1 MTYFKLYRK
10 YAQILRAKEIECSK
24 SINPSG
30 YFPICYKFSYTLV
43 PTQGF
48 ISICASR
55 LLCYRFYL
63 SVYTEN
69 KIVRHSDLPSWL

>member
-30 YFPICYKFSYTLV
+30 YFLICYKFSYTLV
-43 PTQGF
+43 ATQGF
-48 ISICASR
+48 KSIYASR
-55 LLCYRFYL
+55 LLCYRSYIL
-63 SVYTEN
+63 VYIE
-69 KIVRHSDLPSWL
+69 KKL